1 MGDSQECLDGQEDA
15 KAGEEYMNP
24 YPEGSEEF
32 RDYRRGYFGELAK
45 TGAGSNPHNG
55 DRRCRKN

>member
-15 KAGEEYMNP
+15 KDGEEYLNP

-32 RDYRRGYFGELAK
+32 RDYRRGYFGWVAK
-45 TGAGSNPHNG
+45 MAGTGGSMK
-55 DRRCRKN
+55 RRLE

>member
-15 KAGEEYMNP
+15 KAGEEYLNP

-32 RDYRRGYFGELAK
+32 RDYRRGYFGALE
-45 TGAGSNPHNG
+45 
-55 DRRCRKN
+55 RKRGGGYGRKLWE